1 MRPTRLGT
9 SSGRRGRQAAAVA
22 GAALTA
28 VLVPVV
34 IASPASARG
43 GAVAVH
49 DDPGCA
55 GRASSTVTGSFS
67 VAVRGMTGPLV
78 AVVVRDGSG
87 VVTTSVVL
95 VDPQGEGCGD
105 LPALSPGRYTVTA
118 SSGRDRA
125 RTQVRVLADLAPTPT
140 PTPAPTTPTPAPPT
154 TTPPAPVPSPTRT
167 APTAPAPVP
176 VPRPGSS
183 SPTSGATLPLTG
195 GTGGTGAGS
204 PVPPAGAASPSVTPT
219 SAAPAATPSTT
230 PSPTT
235 SSATADAEELTS
247 SGAFEDGP
255 TGWRLGVQV
264 AGVLLAA
271 ALVVALL
278 VLVQSRS
285 SGRWDQD

>member
-9 SSGRRGRQAAAVA
+9 SPRRRGRQAAAVA
-22 GAALTA
+22 AVALSA

-34 IASPASARG
+34 LALPASARG
-43 GAVAVH
+43 GSVAVH

-55 GRASSTVTGSFS
+55 GRASSTVTGTFS

-78 AVVVRDGSG
+78 ALVVRDGSG

-95 VDPQGEGCGD
+95 VDPQGGGCGD

-125 RTQVRVLADLAPTPT
+125 RTQVRVLADATPTPT
-140 PTPAPTTPTPAPPT
+140 PTPTTPTPAPPT

-167 APTAPAPVP
+167 TPTAPAPVP
-176 VPRPGSS
+176 VPRPGSA
-183 SPTSGATLPLTG
+183 SPTSGAALPLTG
-195 GTGGTGAGS
+195 GTGGTGARS
-204 PVPPAGAASPSVTPT
+204 TAPPAGAASPSVPPA

-235 SSATADAEELTS
+235 SSATAYAEGLPS
-247 SGAFEDGP
+247 SGAVEEAP
-255 TGWRLGVQV
+255 SGWRLGAQV

-285 SGRWDQD
+285 SGRWDDD